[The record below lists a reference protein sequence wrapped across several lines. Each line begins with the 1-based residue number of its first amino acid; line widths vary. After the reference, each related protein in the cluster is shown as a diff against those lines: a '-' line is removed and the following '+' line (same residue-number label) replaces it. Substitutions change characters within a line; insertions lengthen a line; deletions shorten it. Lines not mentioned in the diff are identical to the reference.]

1 MAIVVKHGQNA
12 SAAAYGAYGGGQGQ
26 RHSQDTGRALDT
38 INQKENRRLRGNMH
52 SSSLRARRMELD
64 ESREFQLD
72 RDEAGR
78 EFQLDRDEN
87 AQTDRR
93 DNFEWEYSA
102 KQRIDFDRKAQA
114 YEDAVKSGNYSPD
127 ELAEM
132 KDQFISNE
140 MGIEPVPRLKRKSQW
155 PEGQGIGQSWT
166 TPDGRFLMT
175 RDDKGNEKQ
184 LADMNPPP
192 TMKDIATLY
201 QQASNALEGVD
212 GTTASPESIEKWVDN
227 AIKLQQ
233 KYSKSRDGWDDLK
246 GSSVEEQA
254 AQEEP
259 LPDGFELWTG
269 TRMRAYRRAK
279 EKREGRGRV
288 VRRRQLHDGSFV
300 NVKQLS
306 DGRWVEVE
314 SE

>member
-1 MAIVVKHGQNA
+1 
-12 SAAAYGAYGGGQGQ
+12 
-26 RHSQDTGRALDT
+26 
-38 INQKENRRLRGNMH
+38 
-52 SSSLRARRMELD
+52 MELD